1 MAEVFVPLNRFQ
13 SVVTNLTG
21 EEDEIY
27 ITPTGVSSIVLS
39 AQITNNS
46 YVTQPVTILVTSNR
60 ELPVPSFEGVYSGS
74 SFISASA
81 GPFAINGIEV
91 LDRFSGSFDSASA
104 LLTLNRQFIRKEA
117 AAYTSF
123 QNNLSETP
131 FVFTSSR
138 FEGYALDL
146 TDAIAYDMN
155 NTKKIKTE
163 KAAKSYFTKNGVNII
178 KETYTEEYS
187 SSLDAIEYVN
197 YLSQQIIKNQSVTG
211 SQFVSR
217 LYQTTV
223 TQSFNSFTPTT
234 LEFSSSAYV
243 INNLTNVI
251 LNTIQNPA
259 LVAQNPIQLVT
270 NVTIPSADSLSPV
283 VSGKLVLEEGYGFIV
298 SGSTDLTVILSLLE
312 SANE

>member
-1 MAEVFVPLNRFQ
+1 MANVFVPLNRFQ

-21 EEDEIY
+21 EQDEIY

-60 ELPVPSFEGVYSGS
+60 ELPVPNFEGLLTSGSFYSGS
-74 SFISASA
+74 TSLA
-81 GPFAINGIEV
+81 
-91 LDRFSGSFDSASA
+91 DYSGSFDSASA
-104 LLTLNRQFIRKEA
+104 LLTLNRQFIRKEV

-138 FEGYALDL
+138 FEGYAL
-146 TDAIAYDMN
+146 TINDAIAYDMAN
-155 NTKKIKTE
+155 DKTIRTN
-163 KAAKSYFTKNGVNII
+163 KAAKGFFTKNGVNTI
-178 KETYTEEYS
+178 KVNYPEEYS
-187 SSLDAIEYVN
+187 SSLFAIDYTK
-197 YLSQQIIKNQSVTG
+197 YLAQEIIKNQSVTG
-211 SQFVSR
+211 SSNIGR

-223 TQSFNSFTPTT
+223 TQSFNSNYAVSGTNWT
-234 LEFSSSAYV
+234 SSAYV
-243 INNLTNVI
+243 IDKLINVVRSTITDPI
-251 LNTIQNPA
+251 LS
-259 LVAQNPIQLVT
+259 AQESVQLVT

-283 VSGKLVLEEGYGFIV
+283 VSGKLVLEDGYGFIV
-298 SGSTDLTVILSLLE
+298 SGSPDLSIILSLLE

>member
-1 MAEVFVPLNRFQ
+1 MANVFVPLNRFQ

-27 ITPTGVSSIVLS
+27 VTPTGVSSIVLS

-74 SFISASA
+74 SFISASV
-81 GPFAINGIEV
+81 GGFVN
-91 LDRFSGSFDSASA
+91 LDNFSGSFDSASA
-104 LLTLNRQFIRKEA
+104 LLTLNRQFIRKEV

-138 FEGYALDL
+138 FENYALDL
-146 TDAIAYDMN
+146 TDAISYDIN
-155 NTKKIKTE
+155 NNKNIRTDKATK
-163 KAAKSYFTKNGVNII
+163 AYFTKNGVNII
-178 KETYTEEYS
+178 KTTYPEEYS
-187 SSLDAIEYVN
+187 SSLDAIDYFN

-217 LYQTTV
+217 LYQNVV
-223 TQSFNSFTPTT
+223 TQSFTSFTPTT
-234 LEFSSSAYV
+234 LQFSSSAWA
-243 INNLTNVI
+243 INALTNVV
-251 LNTIQNPA
+251 LNTIENA
-259 LVAQNPIQLVT
+259 NLVAQNPIQLVT

>member
-1 MAEVFVPLNRFQ
+1 MANVFVPLNRFQ

-27 ITPTGVSSIVLS
+27 VTPTGVSSIVLS

-74 SFISASA
+74 SFISASV
-81 GPFAINGIEV
+81 GGFVN
-91 LDRFSGSFDSASA
+91 LDNFSGSFDSASA
-104 LLTLNRQFIRKEA
+104 LLTLNRQFIRKEV

-138 FEGYALDL
+138 FENYALDL
-146 TDAIAYDMN
+146 TDAISYDIN
-155 NTKKIKTE
+155 NNKNIRTDKATK
-163 KAAKSYFTKNGVNII
+163 AYFTKNGVNII
-178 KETYTEEYS
+178 KKTYPEEYS
-187 SSLDAIEYVN
+187 SSLNAINYFN

-217 LYQTTV
+217 LYQNGV
-223 TQSFNSFTPTT
+223 TQSFTSFTPTT
-234 LEFSSSAYV
+234 LQFSSSAYA
-243 INNLTNVI
+243 INGLTNVV
-251 LNTIQNPA
+251 LNTIQNPT